1 MDGISQRARDGGANI
16 MLKTQKLLYL
26 HGFNSSPQSHKAQ
39 LVTQYMADNNCLQQ
53 LICPQI
59 PAVPDEARLFLEQLV
74 EQTLENHALSFVGS
88 SLGGYYATYLAEKY
102 SGSAVLINPSVKP
115 YETLRAHLGQNKFYF
130 DEGCWEFDETHIQ
143 QLETMKVD
151 EITEAGRYLVL
162 LQTGDETL
170 DYREAESKYRDSEC
184 IIEQGGDHGFIG
196 LERFIPKIMQ
206 FSKILK

>member
-1 MDGISQRARDGGANI
+1 M
-16 MLKTQKLLYL
+16 KTQKLLYL

-39 LVTQYMADNNCLQQ
+39 LVIQYMSANNCLDQ

-59 PAVPDEARLFLEQLV
+59 PAAPEEARLFLVKLV
-74 EQTLENHALSFVGS
+74 EETLENHRLSFVGS

-102 SGSAVLINPSVKP
+102 SGTAVLINPSVKP
-115 YETLRAHLGQNKFYF
+115 YETLRAYLGENKFYF

-143 QLETMKVD
+143 QLEVMRVD
-151 EITEAGRYLVL
+151 EITQPERYLVL

-170 DYREAESKYRDSEC
+170 DYREAELKYQDSHC
-184 IIEQGGDHGFIG
+184 IIEQGGDHAFVD

-206 FSKILK
+206 FSKILR

>member
-1 MDGISQRARDGGANI
+1 M
-16 MLKTQKLLYL
+16 KTKKLLYL

-39 LVTQYMADNNCLQQ
+39 LISRYMQERDSLNL

-74 EQTLENHALSFVGS
+74 EETLDDCHLSFAGS

-115 YETLRAHLGQNKFYF
+115 YETLRRYLGENKFYF
-130 DEGCWEFDETHIQ
+130 DDSCWNFDETHIQ
-143 QLETMKVD
+143 QLKDMDVD
-151 EITEAGRYLVL
+151 NVTRVERYFVL

-170 DYREAESKYRDSEC
+170 DYREAASKFKHAEC
-184 IIEQGGDHGFIG
+184 IIEQGGNHSFID

-206 FSKILK
+206 FSDIAVRD

>member
-1 MDGISQRARDGGANI
+1 M
-16 MLKTQKLLYL
+16 KTQKLLYL

-39 LVTQYMADNNCLQQ
+39 LVIQYMSANDCLDQ

-59 PAVPDEARLFLEQLV
+59 PAAPEEARLFLVKLV
-74 EQTLENHALSFVGS
+74 EETLENHRLSFVGS

-102 SGSAVLINPSVKP
+102 SGTAVLINPSVKP
-115 YETLRAHLGQNKFYF
+115 YETLRAYLGENKFYF

-143 QLETMKVD
+143 QLEVMKID
-151 EITEAGRYLVL
+151 EITQPERYLVL

-170 DYREAESKYRDSEC
+170 DYRDAELKYKDSHC
-184 IIEQGGDHGFIG
+184 IIEQGGDHAFVD

-206 FSKILK
+206 FSKILR

>member
-1 MDGISQRARDGGANI
+1 M
-16 MLKTQKLLYL
+16 KTQKLLYL

-39 LVTQYMADNNCLQQ
+39 LVSQYMSENDCLEQ

-59 PAVPDEARLFLEQLV
+59 PAAPEEARLFLEKLV
-74 EQTLENHALSFVGS
+74 EETLQDHSLNFVGS

-102 SGSAVLINPSVKP
+102 SASAALINPSVKP
-115 YETLRAHLGQNKFYF
+115 YETLRAYLGENKFYF

-143 QLETMKVD
+143 QLEVMKVEQIID
-151 EITEAGRYLVL
+151 PQRYLVL

-170 DYREAESKYRDSEC
+170 DYREAEAKYKNGEC
-184 IIEQGGDHGFIG
+184 IVEQGGDHAFVD
-196 LERFIPKIMQ
+196 LERFIPKIMH